1 MTDTISADEYRRM
14 QAREMREAELQ
25 EHVRQLCNK
34 LGCLYYHTWRSDRSP
49 AGFPDC
55 VIVTRDGRLIFAE
68 LKRQNADPTPAQQ
81 EWLDGLR
88 AVGRNVAT
96 FAVASGVWESLIEV
110 VVWRPSDWLD
120 GTIERVLRGDIS

>member
-14 QAREMREAELQ
+14 QAREMRQAELQ

-55 VIVTRDGRLIFAE
+55 VIVTRDSRLIFAE
-68 LKRQNADPTPAQQ
+68 LKREGKQPTTAQR
-81 EWLDGLR
+81 EWLAALEEAGC
-88 AVGRNVAT
+88 
-96 FAVASGVWESLIEV
+96 EV
-110 VVWRPSDWLD
+110 YIWRPSDL
-120 GTIERVLRGDIS
+120 LS